1 MQRLLSRC
9 RFHLSA
15 VSFPSLPSLL
25 VKSGL
30 ELEEDW
36 LLVTL
41 DEPELVELEELPALD
56 FSWPELDELP
66 PELEGLVGDEVDW
79 VFVVREISSLCSQ

>member
-1 MQRLLSRC
+1 MQRLFSR
-9 RFHLSA
+9 RLLRSSA

-30 ELEEDW
+30 EPEEDW
-36 LLVTL
+36 LLVAL
-41 DEPELVELEELPALD
+41 DEPEELAGFPVLD

-66 PELEGLVGDEVDW
+66 PELEGLVGDRVGW
-79 VFVVREISSLCSQ
+79 LFVVREISSLRSQ